1 MSAVHDV
8 LMVGAFPF
16 PSPQG
21 GQVYAG
27 GMARA
32 LHRRGHLVR
41 LATYGYGGGVWP
53 ADLVRVPVPAVGGTT
68 LRSGPHLGKVA
79 LNAALV
85 AGLVRTMRA
94 HPPDVIHAHHGEA
107 VLAAV
112 TARRI
117 AGVTAPVVYN
127 LHTSFGEELLVYLP
141 DRWRDAR
148 VVDAVSRAG
157 HALDVQLA
165 KLADAAVAPS
175 RRGAEL
181 LRAWGAGDVTVALPG
196 FDPAELVRGDAAR
209 ARALWDLDDR
219 PWVVYAGNLDPYQE
233 LDVLLAAMAQ
243 LPEAGLLV
251 VTASPHAEVLARA
264 AAAGLRASSVRSTGT
279 AGLDALRDAL
289 AVASASAIPRSV
301 CAGFPMKL
309 LNTLASG
316 VVTVVAA
323 GSAPAL
329 EGVLVVPDR
338 NPGAMA
344 GALRSLLDDPE
355 MTARLGRSAASGVRA
370 SLGWDAAVRPIE
382 SLYSRLRSASHD
394 SSARVS

>member
-32 LHRRGHLVR
+32 LDRRGHLVR
-41 LATYGYGGGVWP
+41 FATYGYGAGPWP
-53 ADLVRVPVPAVGGTT
+53 ADLVQVPVPAVGGST
-68 LRSGPHLGKVA
+68 LRSGPHLGKIA

-85 AGLVRTMRA
+85 AGLARAMRS

-107 VLAAV
+107 VVAAV
-112 TARRI
+112 AARRL
-117 AGVTAPVVYN
+117 AGVTAPVIYN
-127 LHTSFGEELLVYLP
+127 LHTSFGEELAVYLP
-141 DRWRDAR
+141 DRLRR
-148 VVDAVSRAG
+148 PGVVDAVSRAG
-157 HALDVQLA
+157 HALDLQLA
-165 KLADAAVAPS
+165 RLADAAVAPS

-181 LRAWGAGDVTVALPG
+181 LRAWGARDVTVALPG
-196 FDPAELVRGDAAR
+196 FDPDELLPGDAAR
-209 ARALWDLDDR
+209 ARAAWDLDDR
-219 PWVVYAGNLDPYQE
+219 PWVVYAGNLDAYQE
-233 LDVLLAAMAQ
+233 LDVLLAAMAR

-251 VTASPHAEVLARA
+251 VTASPRGDVLARA
-264 AAAGLRASSVRSTGT
+264 AAAGLKASSVRATGS

-338 NPGAMA
+338 DPTAMA

-355 MTARLGRSAASGVRA
+355 MTARLGRSAAAGVRA
-370 SLGWDAAVRPIE
+370 SLRWDVAIRPIE
-382 SLYSRLRSASHD
+382 ALYGRLRGASHVSSAS
-394 SSARVS
+394 VS